1 MSTTLL
7 KFSAPWC
14 APCRM
19 MAPIVESVM
28 TEFDNIKLESVNI
41 DDDSDKAVEYA
52 VRSVPTLIVLK
63 NGEKVGSLVGSRT
76 VEELREFLSNHS

>member
-76 VEELREFLSNHS
+76 AEELREFLSNHS